1 MKRIITLSI
10 CLISIQILSQTKL
23 KKTKNKIDTIQKLDE
38 VIINSNLIFGNKYV
52 ASNRTGSAYFI
63 SPKELKKF
71 SFTDINRALRTVPGV
86 NIYEED
92 GFGLRPNISLRGT
105 SPERSSKIT
114 MMEDGVLI
122 APAPYSASSAYYFP
136 TIARMEAVEVL
147 KGSSQIQYGPFTTG
161 GAINMISNQIPESF
175 SGRIRSSYGSFN
187 SSQFHAIIGDN
198 INNFGYSLEYLNY
211 GSDGFKKLSND
222 KNTGFDKND
231 IVLKFKVNLFPQAAV
246 KQSLDIKLQYSDEE
260 SNETYLGLT
269 DNDFKTNPF
278 KRYDGSA
285 KDLMKNIHRQ
295 LVLTHT
301 IDFTKNFR
309 ITTNAY
315 HNYFKRN
322 WYKADYITFNGDK
335 QSIGKVFGNQD
346 NFNNHLSF
354 ARGEINSDGDDFM
367 NVRANNRVYNS
378 KGIQTKF
385 DYHWYNNDVF
395 HDIEIGL
402 RYHYDDEDRFQ
413 WIDDYSMNN
422 GVLSLSNAGIPG
434 TNANRISSANAF
446 AASTTYRL
454 KYKGWTFTPG
464 IRYENISLQRENF
477 GGSDPSRTGD
487 NLSTRENNVEVFIT
501 GVGTN
506 YKFNNNFS
514 IFGGIHKGFSPPSN
528 QAGQKPEVSI
538 NYELG
543 SRFGV
548 GKLRGESVFFFN
560 DYSNLLGSDLAATGG
575 TGTLDQFNAGEVDVN
590 GLELLLNYDFSNQ
603 ESTIKIPFTLGY
615 TFTNTEF
622 KNSFGSDEDLWGE
635 VTSGDELP
643 YLSKHQFNIGI
654 SLEHQKYELN
664 FNGRFNG
671 KFRTQA
677 GIGSIPQDE
686 LVNSNFVIDFSGK
699 YFITENFSATAN
711 IINLSDNIY
720 AASRVPAGLRPGHPF
735 GAYFGFEFKF

>member
-1 MKRIITLSI
+1 M
-10 CLISIQILSQTKL
+10 
-23 KKTKNKIDTIQKLDE
+23 
-38 VIINSNLIFGNKYV
+38 
-52 ASNRTGSAYFI
+52 
-63 SPKELKKF
+63 
-71 SFTDINRALRTVPGV
+71 
-86 NIYEED
+86 
-92 GFGLRPNISLRGT
+92 
-105 SPERSSKIT
+105 
-114 MMEDGVLI
+114 
-122 APAPYSASSAYYFP
+122 
-136 TIARMEAVEVL
+136 
-147 KGSSQIQYGPFTTG
+147 
-161 GAINMISNQIPESF
+161 
-175 SGRIRSSYGSFN
+175 
-187 SSQFHAIIGDN
+187 
-198 INNFGYSLEYLNY
+198 
-211 GSDGFKKLSND
+211 
-222 KNTGFDKND
+222 
-231 IVLKFKVNLFPQAAV
+231 
-246 KQSLDIKLQYSDEE
+246 
-260 SNETYLGLT
+260 
-269 DNDFKTNPF
+269 
-278 KRYDGSA
+278 
-285 KDLMKNIHRQ
+285 
-295 LVLTHT
+295 
-301 IDFTKNFR
+301 
-309 ITTNAY
+309 
-315 HNYFKRN
+315 
-322 WYKADYITFNGDK
+322 
-335 QSIGKVFGNQD
+335 
-346 NFNNHLSF
+346 
-354 ARGEINSDGDDFM
+354 
-367 NVRANNRVYNS
+367 
-378 KGIQTKF
+378 
-385 DYHWYNNDVF
+385 
-395 HDIEIGL
+395 
-402 RYHYDDEDRFQ
+402 
-413 WIDDYSMNN
+413 
-422 GVLSLSNAGIPG
+422 SLSNAGIPG

-487 NLSTRENNVEVFIT
+487 NLSTRENNVEVFIP